1 MTMSFETINCIA
13 RFDSLGVQA
22 YNYPAIE
29 HFLDNHANNH
39 EPDGMTEAILP
50 YNDGGVVARSH
61 LTIEGKILQ
70 GISLENVMVRHI
82 IMMNTWFTRESFHRR
97 MIPYVRLIS
106 AMILQHKC
114 LPPESLWV
122 TKPLEEFSLATV
134 KKNWKIHVK
143 HSGSKYLVTNALGHK
158 YEFVDPNAQLGAEE
172 DVEMVDEEDETKPAC
187 PRGPKQRYMRPHRE
201 LNADVA
207 SFVNFRRVLS
217 YQDFNRGQHAVFD
230 NISAGIGEGREY
242 DRRRQKWEER
252 HGAQMQE

>member
-22 YNYPAIE
+22 YDYPAIE

-39 EPDGMTEAILP
+39 DQEGMTAFILP
-50 YNDGGVVARSH
+50 YNDGGVAARSH
-61 LTIEGKILQ
+61 LTVERKILQ
-70 GISLENVMVRHI
+70 GISLENVMVRFGDRGGVRASDYRVLHSLLYEIPNLSLRHI

-106 AMILQHKC
+106 AMILQQNC

-122 TKPLEEFSLATV
+122 AKPLEKFSLAMI

-143 HSGSKYLVTNALGHK
+143 LSGSKYMM
-158 YEFVDPNAQLGAEE
+158 PQQGARE
-172 DVEMVDEEDETKPAC
+172 DEEMVDEEDETEPAG

-207 SFVNFRRVLS
+207 SFVNFKWVPS
-217 YQDFNRGQHAVFD
+217 YKDFNRGQQEVFD
-230 NISAGIGEGREY
+230 NVSRV
-242 DRRRQKWEER
+242 
-252 HGAQMQE
+252 